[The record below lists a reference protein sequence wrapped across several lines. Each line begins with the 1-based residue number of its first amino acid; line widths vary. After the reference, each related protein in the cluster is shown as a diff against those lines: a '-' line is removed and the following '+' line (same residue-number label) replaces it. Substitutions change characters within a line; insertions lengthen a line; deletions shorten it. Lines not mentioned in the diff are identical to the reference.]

1 MRNMKLVRPIAAAAL
16 LVSAA
21 CESPVAER
29 VIDDNANGHVR
40 VFLFVDTNLNGA
52 FNAGVDTQVD
62 SVILFLRAKGA
73 AADSPSLRTDSAG
86 FAGISAPA
94 GRYRVI
100 VPPAV
105 LGDTLFIING
115 GDEFTIAANDTL
127 QKGVT
132 LGFGLISPTQART
145 YAQGR
150 TVWLTGIVLN
160 PPAAFGD
167 STVHV
172 SDTINAIRAVDVR
185 PSPIF
190 TGDSILFF
198 GRRTSRDGQPAFD
211 VDAFLIRGQLTTPPP
226 DSLSTARAATADG
239 GKRDARLAKI
249 ANALISDTSTTS
261 TGDRRLRVDD
271 GTGSLEVILSSN
283 LNFTPLSAYAP
294 GARVTVTGLL
304 VPDPGDFSRWRLKPR
319 GRSDI
324 VVSS

>member
-1 MRNMKLVRPIAAAAL
+1 
-16 LVSAA
+16 VSA

-29 VIDDNANGHVR
+29 VIDLNANGHVR

-52 FNAGVDTQVD
+52 FNPGVDTQVD

-100 VPPAV
+100 IPPAV
-105 LGDTLFIING
+105 LGDTLFVING
-115 GDEFTIAANDTL
+115 GDEFTIAANDTI

-132 LGFGLISPTQART
+132 LGFGVITPTQART
-145 YAQGR
+145 YTQGR
-150 TVWLTGIVLN
+150 TVWLSGLVLN
-160 PPAAFGD
+160 PPGAFGD

-172 SDTINAIRAVDVR
+172 SDTLNAIRAIDVR
-185 PSPIF
+185 QAPIF
-190 TGDSILFF
+190 IGDSILFF

-211 VDAFLIRGQLTTPPP
+211 VDAFLIRGQVTLRPP

-239 GKRDARLAKI
+239 GKRDARLAKV
-249 ANALISDTSTTS
+249 ANALISDTSTTAS
-261 TGDRRLRVDD
+261 GDRRLRVDD
-271 GTGSLEVILSSN
+271 GSGPLDVILAQT
-283 LNFTPLSAYAP
+283 LNFNPLSAYSP
-294 GARVTVTGLL
+294 GVRVDVTGVL

-319 GRSDI
+319 GRSD
-324 VVSS
+324 VVIRP